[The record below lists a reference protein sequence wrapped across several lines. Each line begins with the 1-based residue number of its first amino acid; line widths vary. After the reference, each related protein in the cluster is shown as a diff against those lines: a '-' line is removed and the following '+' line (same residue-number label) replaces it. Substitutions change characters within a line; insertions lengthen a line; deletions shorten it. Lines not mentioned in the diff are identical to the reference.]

1 MTDAAASALLPPELL
16 GAALDA
22 LPEGVAIFDVDWTIA
37 YVNPAGA
44 SLLGRRREELV
55 DRNIWIALPELG
67 GSIFHGFL
75 LRARSVGE
83 QVTWQGYYAPTNRW
97 LSATAVRVEDRLH
110 VTFRETA
117 GQLEEHHPGSSYR
130 SGGPAEGP
138 GGADLER
145 LRFLT
150 EIREAMLGTLDAG
163 ESVARLV
170 DLLVPRLCDW
180 TIVTVI
186 GEDGRPHELGR
197 SHRDPARLAD
207 LDTYLNGRVRGTGD
221 DSPLAVALFS
231 GEPVQLDVIDPSLVE
246 ASLGT
251 EEVREA
257 WRRLDAGSFT
267 MVPLRARGETFGAIA
282 LVNTSRRPPH
292 SEMEI
297 ATAVEVARRASLP
310 LDNARLYER
319 QLKVAET
326 LQRSLL
332 TPPPQPDHLEIA
344 VRYQPAASNMHVG
357 GDWYDAFQQP
367 DGATLLVI
375 GDVIG
380 HNVEAA
386 AAMGQVRSIVRGIAY
401 DRQEGPANILTRVD
415 AVLSGLRIGTLA
427 TALIARLEQPA
438 SQAGDDLRTLRW
450 SSAGHLPPLVLHR
463 DGHVRVLDTRPEML
477 LGADAP
483 VRRTDHEARLHPGDT
498 LLFYTDGLVEH
509 GRTLIDEGIAR
520 LTAVTAELGH
530 LTVDGLCDQLLE
542 RIVRHRSDDDIAIVA
557 VRCHPHAALESALP
571 DQPVGAQVAASA

>member
-1 MTDAAASALLPPELL
+1 MADAAASAALQPELL
-16 GAALDA
+16 GSALDA
-22 LPEGVAIFDVDWTIA
+22 LPEGVAIFDVDWTIV

-44 SLLGRRREELV
+44 GLLGRRREQLV
-55 DRNIWIALPELG
+55 DRNLWIALPELG

-75 LRARSVGE
+75 LHARSVGE
-83 QVTWQGYYAPTNRW
+83 QVTWQGYYAPTARW
-97 LSATAVRVEDRLH
+97 LTATAVRVGDRLH

-117 GQLEEHHPGSSYR
+117 DQVEEHHPGSSHP
-130 SGGPAEGP
+130 GGRPAEGP

-145 LRFLT
+145 LRFLA

-163 ESVARLV
+163 ESVGRLV
-170 DLLVPRLCDW
+170 ELLVPRLCDW
-180 TIVTVI
+180 TIVTAI
-186 GEDGRPHELGR
+186 EEDGRPRELGR
-197 SHRDPARLAD
+197 SHRDPGRLAD

-221 DSPLAVALFS
+221 DSVLAAALFS
-231 GEPVQLDVIDPSLVE
+231 GEPVHADVIDPSLVE
-246 ASLGT
+246 ASLVT

-267 MVPLRARGETFGAIA
+267 LVPLRARGETFGAIA

-292 SEMEI
+292 TEMEI
-297 ATAVEVARRASLP
+297 AIAVEVARRASLP

-386 AAMGQVRSIVRGIAY
+386 AAMGQLRSIVRGIAY
-401 DRQEGPANILTRVD
+401 DRQEGPASILTRVD
-415 AVLSGLRIGTLA
+415 VVMSGLRIGTLA
-427 TALIARLEQPA
+427 TALIARIEQPA
-438 SQAGDDLRTLRW
+438 AQARDLRTLRW
-450 SSAGHLPPLVLHR
+450 SSAGHLPPLVLHP
-463 DGHVRVLDTRPEML
+463 DGRVDVLDTRPEML
-477 LGADAP
+477 LGAEAP
-483 VRRTDHEARLHPGDT
+483 DRRTDHEARLRPGDT
-498 LLFYTDGLVEH
+498 LLFYTDGLIEH

-530 LTVDGLCDQLLE
+530 LTVDQLCDQLLA

-557 VRCHPHAALESALP
+557 VRCHPH
-571 DQPVGAQVAASA
+571 